1 MIMPIEVCQE
11 FAEQLA
17 KREQE
22 LAEHAAQFPFASYK
36 KGDAE
41 ASPLRF
47 VRFSARQLW
56 RMPVE
61 QN

>member
-1 MIMPIEVCQE
+1 MAIEICEE
-11 FAEQLA
+11 FAERLA

-36 KGDAE
+36 KGDAD
-41 ASPLRF
+41 ASPVRF
-47 VRFSARQLW
+47 VRFGARQLW
-56 RMPVE
+56 RIPVE

>member
-1 MIMPIEVCQE
+1 MAIEICEE
-11 FAEQLA
+11 FAERLA

-22 LAEHAAQFPFASYK
+22 LSEHAAQFPFASYK
-36 KGDAE
+36 KVDAE
-41 ASPLRF
+41 ASP
-47 VRFSARQLW
+47 VRFLRSNARQLW

>member
-1 MIMPIEVCQE
+1 MMPIEICEE
-11 FAEQLA
+11 FAERLA

-41 ASPLRF
+41 ASPIRF
-47 VRFSARQLW
+47 WRFKVPQPW
-56 RMPVE
+56 RRPVE

>member
-1 MIMPIEVCQE
+1 MAIEICEE
-11 FAEQLA
+11 FAERLA
-17 KREQE
+17 KREKE

-36 KGDAE
+36 GDAE
-41 ASPLRF
+41 ASPVRF
-47 VRFSARQLW
+47 VRFGARQLW

>member
-1 MIMPIEVCQE
+1 MAIEICEE
-11 FAEQLA
+11 FAERLA

-22 LAEHAAQFPFASYK
+22 LAEDAAQFPFASFK

-41 ASPLRF
+41 ASP
-47 VRFSARQLW
+47 VRFWKFSVRQSW

>member
-1 MIMPIEVCQE
+1 MPIEICEE
-11 FAEQLA
+11 FAERLA

-22 LAEHAAQFPFASYK
+22 LAEDAAQFPFASYK
-36 KGDAE
+36 KGDATP
-41 ASPLRF
+41 STVRLLRF
-47 VRFSARQLW
+47 NACQSW